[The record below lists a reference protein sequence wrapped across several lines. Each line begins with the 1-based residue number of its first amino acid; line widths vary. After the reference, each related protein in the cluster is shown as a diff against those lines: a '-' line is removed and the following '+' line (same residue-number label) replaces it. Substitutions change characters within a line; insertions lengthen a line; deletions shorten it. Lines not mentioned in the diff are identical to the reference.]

1 METRIGGGERM
12 KKQSLVGGFR
22 MTVTWIAVASIVAT
36 LITWSLAAALYLM
49 EQNRGIYPANYYELQ
64 IPTIDRYVRGENTKL
79 LSRDREEGLKNI
91 IEGDGISYQVVDSS
105 AAVLYGT
112 NTDPIFLSKAD
123 LINHLNTTEVY
134 LNKNT
139 YLHVIP
145 LTGED
150 GKMAGAVAL
159 VYEVK
164 ISTVGNGGHWV
175 LGIIVAALFSP
186 IVYIILFTMSFS
198 RQFINRIN
206 RPLQLLMDAAR
217 KIKNKDLDFEIHYY
231 SENEL
236 GKLCTAFSE
245 MQAELKTS
253 LSTQWEMERERVEMV
268 EALAHDLKTPI
279 SIVLAYTESLLDN
292 KDTNPEREHRYLSV
306 IEENAHKCSNLVQQM
321 QAASE
326 SEQAG
331 NELELTEV
339 DLYGFLS
346 EKVKHY
352 ELQAKE
358 KAVSIELCDDAS
370 MHTVYPLD
378 TDKLERI
385 FDNLVSNSLRY
396 TPANGKILISA
407 LADQKTI
414 TYRVCDTGCGFSK
427 KDLER
432 ATERFY
438 RGDEAR
444 QSGEGHS
451 GLGLYTVK
459 QLVHQLG
466 GNIDLSNG
474 KDGGARVQFSQK
486 IFWFN

>member
-1 METRIGGGERM
+1 MEPHIGGGEHM

-49 EQNRGIYPANYYELQ
+49 EQNSGIYPANYYELQ
-64 IPTIDRYVRGENTKL
+64 IPAIDQYVRGENTKL
-79 LSRDREEGLKNI
+79 LSQDNEEGLKNS

-112 NTDPIFLSKAD
+112 NTDPIFSSEAD
-123 LINHLNTTEVY
+123 LINHLNTTAVY
-134 LNKNT
+134 SDKNT

-150 GKMAGAVAL
+150 GKMEGAVAL

-164 ISTVGNGGHWV
+164 ISAVDSGGRWV
-175 LGIIVAALFSP
+175 LGVIAVALFSP
-186 IVYIILFTMSFS
+186 VLYIILFTMLFS
-198 RQFINRIN
+198 KQFIKRIN
-206 RPLQLLMDAAR
+206 RPLQLLMEAAK
-217 KIKNKDLDFEIHYY
+217 KIKDKDLDFEINYY

-253 LSTQWEMERERVEMV
+253 LSAQWEMERERVEMV

-279 SIVLAYTESLLDN
+279 SIVLAYTESLLDS
-292 KDTNPEREHRYLSV
+292 KVSNPERSQRYLSV
-306 IEENAHKCSNLVQQM
+306 IEENAQKCSNLVQQM
-321 QAASE
+321 QVASE

-331 NELELTEV
+331 NELELTEM
-339 DLYGFLS
+339 DLYAFLS
-346 EKVKHY
+346 QKVKHY

-370 MHTVYPLD
+370 IHAAYSLD
-378 TDKLERI
+378 TDKLDRI
-385 FDNLVSNSLRY
+385 FDNIVSNSLRY
-396 TPANGKILISA
+396 TPANGNILISA
-407 LADQKTI
+407 LADQKAI

-432 ATERFY
+432 ATDRFY

-444 QSGEGHS
+444 QSGAGHS

-466 GNIDLSNG
+466 GSVELSNG
-474 KDGGARVQFSQK
+474 KDGGACVQFSQK
-486 IFWFN
+486 IF

>member
-1 METRIGGGERM
+1 MEPQIGGGEHM
-12 KKQSLVGGFR
+12 EKQSLVGGFR
-22 MTVTWIAVASIVAT
+22 MTVTWISVASIVAT

-64 IPTIDRYVRGENTKL
+64 IPAIDQYVRGENTKL
-79 LSRDREEGLKNI
+79 LSQDNEEGLKNS

-112 NTDPIFLSKAD
+112 NTNPIFSSEAD
-123 LINHLNTTEVY
+123 LINHLNTTAVY
-134 LNKNT
+134 SDKNT

-150 GKMAGAVAL
+150 GKMEGAVAL

-164 ISTVGNGGHWV
+164 ISAVDSGGRWV
-175 LGIIVAALFSP
+175 LDVIAVALFSP
-186 IVYIILFTMSFS
+186 VLYIILFTMLFS
-198 RQFINRIN
+198 KQFIKRIN
-206 RPLQLLMDAAR
+206 RPLQLLMEAAR
-217 KIKNKDLDFEIHYY
+217 KIKDKDLDFDINYY

-253 LSTQWEMERERVEMV
+253 LSAQWEMERERVEMV

-279 SIVLAYTESLLDN
+279 SIVLAYTESLLDS
-292 KDTNPEREHRYLSV
+292 KVSNPERSQRYLSV
-306 IEENAHKCSNLVQQM
+306 IEENAQKCSNLVQQM
-321 QAASE
+321 QVASE
-326 SEQAG
+326 SEHAG
-331 NELELTEV
+331 NELELTEM
-339 DLYGFLS
+339 DLYTFLS
-346 EKVKHY
+346 QKVKHY

-358 KAVSIELCDDAS
+358 KAVSIKLCDDAS
-370 MHTVYPLD
+370 IHAAYSLD
-378 TDKLERI
+378 TDKLDRI
-385 FDNLVSNSLRY
+385 FDNIVSNSLRY
-396 TPANGKILISA
+396 TPANGNILISA
-407 LADQKTI
+407 LADQKAI

-432 ATERFY
+432 ATDRFY

-466 GNIDLSNG
+466 GSVELSNG
-474 KDGGARVQFSQK
+474 KDGGACVQFSQK
-486 IFWFN
+486 IF

>member
-1 METRIGGGERM
+1 
-12 KKQSLVGGFR
+12 
-22 MTVTWIAVASIVAT
+22 MTVTWIAVASIAAT
-36 LITWSLAAALYLM
+36 LITWSLAVALYLM

-64 IPTIDRYVRGENTKL
+64 IPAIDQYVRGENTKL
-79 LSRDREEGLKNI
+79 LSRENEDGLKSFI
-91 IEGDGISYQVVDSS
+91 RGDGISYQVVDSS

-112 NTDPIFLSKAD
+112 NTDPIFSSKAD

-134 LNKNT
+134 SDKNT

-150 GKMAGAVAL
+150 GKMEGAVAL
-159 VYEVK
+159 IYKLK
-164 ISTVGNGGHWV
+164 ISVVGSGGYWA
-175 LGIIVAALFSP
+175 LGVIVAALFSP
-186 IVYIILFTMSFS
+186 VLYIILFTMLFS
-198 RQFINRIN
+198 RQFIKRIN
-206 RPLQLLMDAAR
+206 RPLQLLMEAAR
-217 KIKNKDLDFEIHYY
+217 KIKNKDLDFEIHYD

-253 LSTQWEMERERVEMV
+253 LSAQWEMERERVEMV

-279 SIVLAYTESLLDN
+279 SIVLAYTESLLDR
-292 KDTNPEREHRYLSV
+292 KSTNPERDHRYLSV
-306 IEENAHKCSNLVQQM
+306 IEENAHKCSKLVQQM

-331 NELELTEV
+331 NESELTEA

-346 EKVKHY
+346 EKVKQY
-352 ELQAKE
+352 ELEAKE
-358 KAVSIELCDDAS
+358 KALSIELCDDAS
-370 MHTVYPLD
+370 IHAVYLLD
-378 TDKLERI
+378 TDKLDRI

-407 LADQKTI
+407 LADQKAI
-414 TYRVCDTGCGFSK
+414 TYRVCDTGSGFSK

-438 RGDEAR
+438 RGDKAR

-459 QLVHQLG
+459 QLVHRLG
-466 GNIDLSNG
+466 GTVELSNR
-474 KDGGARVQFSQK
+474 KDGGACVQFSQK
-486 IFWFN
+486 IF